1 MDRGHIAAIA
11 DKLEFGGILS
21 EEEAFAVA
29 KLLRMTAQRSG
40 MVICGASQDDSTE
53 GLPRNITV
61 RPALGA
67 DAVGVYVRVE

>member
-1 MDRGHIAAIA
+1 MDRGHIVAIA

-21 EEEAFAVA
+21 EEEAFAIA

-40 MVICGASQDDSTE
+40 MVICGASRDHSAD

-61 RPALGA
+61 CPAPGA